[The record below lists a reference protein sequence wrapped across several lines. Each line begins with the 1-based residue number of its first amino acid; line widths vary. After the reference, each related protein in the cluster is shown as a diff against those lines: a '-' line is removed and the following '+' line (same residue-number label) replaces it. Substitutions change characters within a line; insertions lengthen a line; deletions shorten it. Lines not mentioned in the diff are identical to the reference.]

1 MTTLI
6 IGAGMI
12 GSFVAKEF
20 SEAGDEVILLG
31 GKPDRSYIQKV
42 SNLNNDSI
50 VDKMILNEEDLLT
63 VIEHDHV
70 KNVIVCAGMMKNHL
84 EKDSHMSI
92 YNESQLNLSILYAL
106 SGSHHVQTVTYISSL
121 GVYGDHMPEDKA
133 NPKPN
138 SMYGTVKLYNEHVYK
153 KLHDLNPT
161 IDINIVRPIGILG
174 PCPKVSGNWMSQLVR
189 NIYFSNKP
197 IKVES
202 NQEALEILDIRDL
215 SRIIY
220 QTYKNCNGFCE
231 KNVRSHQYYEVNSLL
246 KHISDAF
253 EKEIRVTYNDK
264 NKDHIT
270 NNLKIQNQPKGFF
283 DLRSTLEMIGDFY
296 NEEG

>member
-20 SEAGDEVILLG
+20 SASGEKVILLG

-42 SNLNNDSI
+42 SNMNRDMI

-63 VIEHDHV
+63 VIDHDHV

-106 SGSHHVQTVTYISSL
+106 SSSKRVQSVTYISSL
-121 GVYGDHMPEDKA
+121 GVYGDHMPEDKVK
-133 NPKPN
+133 PKPN

-161 IDINIVRPIGILG
+161 IDVNIIRPIGVLG

-202 NQEALEILDIRDL
+202 NQDSLEILDVRDL
-215 SRIIY
+215 SRVIY
-220 QTYKNCNGFCE
+220 QTYKNHNGLCE
-231 KNVRSHQYYEVNSLL
+231 KNVRSHQFYEVNTLL
-246 KHISDAF
+246 EHLCEAY
-253 EKEIRVTYNDK
+253 EKEIRITYNDK
-264 NKDHIT
+264 SHNHVT
-270 NNLKIQNQPKGFF
+270 NNLSKQIQPKGFF

-296 NEEG
+296 NDEG